1 MSFTKK
7 IIVAMILGI
16 ITGVFLN
23 IFSYDTSLSNFIVIN
38 FFNIVSDLFIS
49 ALKLVIIPLI
59 FFSIVC
65 GIISLSDDTSLSRL
79 GINEKVAGLEDTVM
93 LIVSSD
99 LPFAM
104 KRFCTS
110 ESLDNVMPV
119 SMMRSRNFAK
129 DYGVLLVD
137 GPLSGITTRA
147 IVTISKDNKVLHSEL
162 VTEIADEPNYQAA
175 LDSIK

>member
-1 MSFTKK
+1 MAK
-7 IIVAMILGI
+7 ITLKGNEVN
-16 ITGVFLN
+16 TN
-23 IFSYDTSLSNFIVIN
+23 SD
-38 FFNIVSDLFIS
+38 IVSQGSDAPDFILVNSDLQDVNLSSFDGKNKI
-49 ALKLVIIPLI
+49 L
-59 FFSIVC
+59 SIVP
-65 GIISLSDDTSLSRL
+65 SLDTPVCQKSTLVF
-79 GINEKVAGLEDTVM
+79 NEKVAGLEDTVM

-104 KRFCTS
+104 KRFCTN

>member
-1 MSFTKK
+1 MAKVTLKGNEVNTNS
-7 IIVAMILGI
+7 
-16 ITGVFLN
+16 
-23 IFSYDTSLSNFIVIN
+23 
-38 FFNIVSDLFIS
+38 NIVEVGSS
-49 ALKLVIIPLI
+49 APNFVLVDSELNDVNLEN
-59 FFSIVC
+59 FSGKNKVLSIVP
-65 GIISLSDDTSLSRL
+65 SLDTPVCQKSTK
-79 GINEKVAGLEDTVM
+79 IFNEKVNDLDDTVM

-110 ESLDNVMPV
+110 ESLENVIPV

-129 DYGVLLVD
+129 DYGVLLID

-147 IVTISKDNKVLHSEL
+147 IVTISKDNKILHSEL
-162 VTEIADEPNYQAA
+162 VSEIADEPNYQAA

>member
-1 MSFTKK
+1 MAK
-7 IIVAMILGI
+7 ITLKGNEVN
-16 ITGVFLN
+16 TN
-23 IFSYDTSLSNFIVIN
+23 SD
-38 FFNIVSDLFIS
+38 IVSQGSDAPDFILVNSDLQDVNLSSFDGKNKI
-49 ALKLVIIPLI
+49 L
-59 FFSIVC
+59 SIVP
-65 GIISLSDDTSLSRL
+65 SLDTPVCQKSTLVF
-79 GINEKVAGLEDTVM
+79 NEKVAGLEDTVM

-104 KRFCTS
+104 KRFCTN

-175 LDSIK
+175 LDSIKYWYVP

>member
-1 MSFTKK
+1 MFMAK
-7 IIVAMILGI
+7 ITLKGSEVNTNSDIVAIGSNAPDFIL
-16 ITGVFLN
+16 VN
-23 IFSYDTSLSNFIVIN
+23 
-38 FFNIVSDLFIS
+38 SDLQDVNLSSFDGKNKI
-49 ALKLVIIPLI
+49 L
-59 FFSIVC
+59 SIVP
-65 GIISLSDDTSLSRL
+65 SLDTPVCQKSTLVF
-79 GINEKVAGLEDTVM
+79 NNKVAGIDDTVM

-104 KRFCTS
+104 KRFCSS
-110 ESLDNVMPV
+110 ESLTNVMPV

>member
-1 MSFTKK
+1 MAK
-7 IIVAMILGI
+7 ITLKGNEVN
-16 ITGVFLN
+16 TN
-23 IFSYDTSLSNFIVIN
+23 SD
-38 FFNIVSDLFIS
+38 IVSQGSDAPDFILVNSDLQDVNLSSFDGKNKI
-49 ALKLVIIPLI
+49 L
-59 FFSIVC
+59 SIVP
-65 GIISLSDDTSLSRL
+65 SLDTPVCQKSTLVF
-79 GINEKVAGLEDTVM
+79 NEKVAELEDTVM

-104 KRFCTS
+104 KRFCTN

-147 IVTISKDNKVLHSEL
+147 IVTISRDNKVLHSEL

>member
-1 MSFTKK
+1 MAK
-7 IIVAMILGI
+7 ITLKGNEVN
-16 ITGVFLN
+16 TN
-23 IFSYDTSLSNFIVIN
+23 SD
-38 FFNIVSDLFIS
+38 IVSQGLDAPDFILVNSDLHDVNLSSFDGKNKI
-49 ALKLVIIPLI
+49 L
-59 FFSIVC
+59 SIVP
-65 GIISLSDDTSLSRL
+65 SLDTPVCQKSTLVF
-79 GINEKVAGLEDTVM
+79 NEKVAGLEDTVM

-104 KRFCTS
+104 KRFCTN

>member
-1 MSFTKK
+1 MAK
-7 IIVAMILGI
+7 ITLKGNEVN
-16 ITGVFLN
+16 TN
-23 IFSYDTSLSNFIVIN
+23 SD
-38 FFNIVSDLFIS
+38 IVSQGSDAPDFILVNSDLQDVNLSSFDGKNKI
-49 ALKLVIIPLI
+49 L
-59 FFSIVC
+59 SIVP
-65 GIISLSDDTSLSRL
+65 SLDTPVCQKSTLVF
-79 GINEKVAGLEDTVM
+79 NEKVAGLEDTVM

-104 KRFCTS
+104 KRFCTN

-147 IVTISKDNKVLHSEL
+147 IITISKDNKVLHSEL

>member
-1 MSFTKK
+1 MAK
-7 IIVAMILGI
+7 ITLKGNEVN
-16 ITGVFLN
+16 TN
-23 IFSYDTSLSNFIVIN
+23 SD
-38 FFNIVSDLFIS
+38 IVSQGSDAPDFILVNSDLQDVNLSSFDGKNKI
-49 ALKLVIIPLI
+49 L
-59 FFSIVC
+59 SIVP
-65 GIISLSDDTSLSRL
+65 SLDTPVCQKSTLVF
-79 GINEKVAGLEDTVM
+79 NEKVAELEDTVM

-104 KRFCTS
+104 KRFCAN

>member
-1 MSFTKK
+1 MFMAK
-7 IIVAMILGI
+7 ITLKGSEVNTNSDIVAIGSNAPDFIL
-16 ITGVFLN
+16 VN
-23 IFSYDTSLSNFIVIN
+23 
-38 FFNIVSDLFIS
+38 SDLQDVNLSSFDGKNKI
-49 ALKLVIIPLI
+49 L
-59 FFSIVC
+59 SIVP
-65 GIISLSDDTSLSRL
+65 SLDTPVCQKSTLVF
-79 GINEKVAGLEDTVM
+79 NDKVAGLDNTVM

-104 KRFCTS
+104 KRFCSS
-110 ESLDNVMPV
+110 ESLTNVMPV

>member
-1 MSFTKK
+1 MAKVTLKGNEVNTNS
-7 IIVAMILGI
+7 
-16 ITGVFLN
+16 
-23 IFSYDTSLSNFIVIN
+23 
-38 FFNIVSDLFIS
+38 NIVEVGSS
-49 ALKLVIIPLI
+49 APNFVLVDSELNDVNLENFSGKNKIL
-59 FFSIVC
+59 SIVP
-65 GIISLSDDTSLSRL
+65 SLDTPVCQKSTK
-79 GINEKVAGLEDTVM
+79 IFNEKVNNLDDAVM

-110 ESLDNVMPV
+110 ESLENVIPV

-129 DYGVLLVD
+129 DYGVLLID

-147 IVTISKDNKVLHSEL
+147 IVTISKDNKILHSEL
-162 VTEIADEPNYQAA
+162 VSEIADEPNYQAA

>member
-1 MSFTKK
+1 MAK
-7 IIVAMILGI
+7 ITLKGNEVN
-16 ITGVFLN
+16 TN
-23 IFSYDTSLSNFIVIN
+23 SD
-38 FFNIVSDLFIS
+38 IVSQGSDAPDFILVNSDLQDVNLSSFDGKNKI
-49 ALKLVIIPLI
+49 L
-59 FFSIVC
+59 SIVP
-65 GIISLSDDTSLSRL
+65 SLDTPVCQKSTLVF
-79 GINEKVAGLEDTVM
+79 NEKVAELKDTVM

-104 KRFCTS
+104 KRFCTN

>member
-1 MSFTKK
+1 MAKVTLKGNEVNTNS
-7 IIVAMILGI
+7 
-16 ITGVFLN
+16 
-23 IFSYDTSLSNFIVIN
+23 
-38 FFNIVSDLFIS
+38 NIVEVGSS
-49 ALKLVIIPLI
+49 APNFVLVDSELNDVNLENFSGKNKIL
-59 FFSIVC
+59 SIVP
-65 GIISLSDDTSLSRL
+65 SLDTPVCQKSTK
-79 GINEKVAGLEDTVM
+79 IFNEKVNDLDDTVM

-104 KRFCTS
+104 KRFCTL
-110 ESLDNVMPV
+110 ESLENVIPV

-147 IVTISKDNKVLHSEL
+147 IVTISKDNKILHSEL
-162 VTEIADEPNYQAA
+162 VSEIADEPNYQAA

>member
-1 MSFTKK
+1 MAK
-7 IIVAMILGI
+7 ITLKGNEVN
-16 ITGVFLN
+16 TN
-23 IFSYDTSLSNFIVIN
+23 SD
-38 FFNIVSDLFIS
+38 IVSQGSDAPDFILVNSDLQDVNLSSFDGKSKI
-49 ALKLVIIPLI
+49 L
-59 FFSIVC
+59 SIVP
-65 GIISLSDDTSLSRL
+65 SLDTPVCQKSTLVF
-79 GINEKVAGLEDTVM
+79 NEKVAGLEDTVM

-104 KRFCTS
+104 KRFCTN

>member
-1 MSFTKK
+1 MAK
-7 IIVAMILGI
+7 ITLKGNEVN
-16 ITGVFLN
+16 TN
-23 IFSYDTSLSNFIVIN
+23 SD
-38 FFNIVSDLFIS
+38 IVSQGSDAPDFILVNSDLHDVNLSSFDGKNKI
-49 ALKLVIIPLI
+49 L
-59 FFSIVC
+59 SIVP
-65 GIISLSDDTSLSRL
+65 SLDTPVCQKSTLVF
-79 GINEKVAGLEDTVM
+79 NEKVAGLEDTVM

-104 KRFCTS
+104 KRFCAS

>member
-1 MSFTKK
+1 MAK
-7 IIVAMILGI
+7 ITLKGNEVNTNSDIVPQGSDAPDFIL
-16 ITGVFLN
+16 VN
-23 IFSYDTSLSNFIVIN
+23 
-38 FFNIVSDLFIS
+38 SDLQDVNLSSFDGKNKI
-49 ALKLVIIPLI
+49 L
-59 FFSIVC
+59 SIVP
-65 GIISLSDDTSLSRL
+65 SLDTPVCQKSTLVF
-79 GINEKVAGLEDTVM
+79 NEKVAGLEDTVM

-104 KRFCTS
+104 KRFCTN

-147 IVTISKDNKVLHSEL
+147 IITISKDNKVLHSEL